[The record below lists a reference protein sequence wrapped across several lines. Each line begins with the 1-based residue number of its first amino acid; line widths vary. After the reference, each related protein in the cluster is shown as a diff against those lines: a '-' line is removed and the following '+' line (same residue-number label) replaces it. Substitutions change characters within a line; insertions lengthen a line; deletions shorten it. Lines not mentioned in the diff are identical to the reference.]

1 MLRSSAFPVESLG
14 TLSNLEVSQIIESRN
29 NLRGSFDSTELNELF
44 NSIRTTGLL
53 TPILVRALESG
64 KFETIAGNRRL
75 KACKRLGW
83 KKIPSYIVELDDKH
97 AFEVSMIENIQRRT
111 LTIIEEATAFRR
123 YVNEFGWGGVTE
135 LAKILSKSPSYVSKR
150 IRLLDLPKSIQD
162 MIGESKISVS
172 NGEELLLLNENT
184 KCSQLE
190 MLVEDKAL
198 SSKELRRVI
207 KDQKNSLDPTDDIV
221 FYSKLDEK
229 KERILKSFDKSIIAL
244 RIALGRL
251 GSNIETVEDDWTIFE
266 ILMNHKNIINAQID
280 LLFRERRKY
289 LKTWQKFR

>member
-1 MLRSSAFPVESLG
+1 
-14 TLSNLEVSQIIESRN
+14 
-29 NLRGSFDSTELNELF
+29 
-44 NSIRTTGLL
+44 
-53 TPILVRALESG
+53 
-64 KFETIAGNRRL
+64 
-75 KACKRLGW
+75 
-83 KKIPSYIVELDDKH
+83 
-97 AFEVSMIENIQRRT
+97 MIENIQRRT

-289 LKTWQKFR
+289 LKAWQKFR

>member
-1 MLRSSAFPVESLG
+1 
-14 TLSNLEVSQIIESRN
+14 
-29 NLRGSFDSTELNELF
+29 
-44 NSIRTTGLL
+44 
-53 TPILVRALESG
+53 
-64 KFETIAGNRRL
+64 
-75 KACKRLGW
+75 
-83 KKIPSYIVELDDKH
+83 
-97 AFEVSMIENIQRRT
+97 
-111 LTIIEEATAFRR
+111 
-123 YVNEFGWGGVTE
+123 
-135 LAKILSKSPSYVSKR
+135 
-150 IRLLDLPKSIQD
+150 
-162 MIGESKISVS
+162 
-172 NGEELLLLNENT
+172 
-184 KCSQLE
+184 

-289 LKTWQKFR
+289 LKAWQKFR